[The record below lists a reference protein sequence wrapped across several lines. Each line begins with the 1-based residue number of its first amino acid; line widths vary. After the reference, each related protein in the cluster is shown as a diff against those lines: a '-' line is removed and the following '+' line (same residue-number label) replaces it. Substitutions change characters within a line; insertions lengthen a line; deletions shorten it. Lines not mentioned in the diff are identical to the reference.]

1 MIDQSSLLQWKQIV
15 PWPNEL
21 QVEQDL
27 VISRALIDIFNHPI
41 LKTSLAFR
49 GGTALQKLF
58 FPRPL
63 RYSEDLDFVQ
73 INTGSIGPLFD
84 AIKEVLDP
92 WLGKPKRKIGAGV
105 ATLIY
110 RFNAADPNKTP
121 LRLKV
126 EINTREHFNCQ
137 PLLTIPFSV
146 TTPWFNGKTTLITY
160 RIEELLATKLRA
172 LYQRNKGRDLFDLA
186 RAIELLVIDVAVIIK
201 GFQYYLSQIGLIV
214 SRAEFEQN
222 LLLKK
227 ELMSFRQ
234 DIEPL
239 LPNTVLHNFNNDF
252 IMVMEQIINLLP
264 GLPWQGKKTKL
275 KVN

>member
-1 MIDQSSLLQWKQIV
+1 MIDQSSLLLWKQIV

-27 VISRALIDIFNHPI
+27 VISRALINIFNHPI

-58 FPRPL
+58 FPKPL

-73 INTGSIGPLFD
+73 VNPGSIGPLFD
-84 AIKEVLDP
+84 ALKEVLDP
-92 WLGKPKRKIGAGV
+92 WLGCPKRKIGAGR

-110 RFNAADPNKTP
+110 RFNAADPNQTP

-137 PLLTIPFSV
+137 PLLTIPFSI
-146 TTPWFNGKTTLITY
+146 TTPWFSGKTTLITY
-160 RIEELLATKLRA
+160 QIEELLATKLRA
-172 LYQRNKGRDLFDLA
+172 LYQRKKGRDLFDLA
-186 RAIELLVIDVAVIIK
+186 RAIELLVIDVSIIIK
-201 GFQYYLSQIGLIV
+201 SFQYYLAQMDLTI

-227 ELMSFRQ
+227 ELVSFRQ

-239 LPNTVLHNFNNDF
+239 LPNMLLHSFNKDF
-252 IMVMEQIINLLP
+252 IMVMDQIINLLP
-264 GLPWQGKKTKL
+264 GSPWQGKSSSNKF
-275 KVN
+275 

>member
-1 MIDQSSLLQWKQIV
+1 MV
-15 PWPNEL
+15 PLPNEL

-27 VISRALIDIFNHPI
+27 VISKALINIFNHPI

-49 GGTALQKLF
+49 AGTALQKLF
-58 FPRPL
+58 FPKPL

-73 INTGSIGPLFD
+73 LNVGFIGSLFD
-84 AIKEVLDP
+84 CLREVLDP
-92 WLGKPKRKIGAGV
+92 WLGVPKRKIVPGR

-110 RFNAADPNKTP
+110 RFNAADPNQTL
-121 LRLKV
+121 LRLKI

-137 PLLTIPFSV
+137 PLITIPFFV
-146 TTPWFNGKTTLITY
+146 TTPWFVGKTTIITY
-160 RIEELLATKLRA
+160 QVEELLASKLRA

-186 RAIELLVIDVAVIIK
+186 RAIELLVIDVGIIIK
-201 GFQYYLSQIGLIV
+201 IFKYYLAQVDLTI
-214 SRAEFEQN
+214 SRAEFQQN

-239 LPNTVLHNFNNDF
+239 LPNMLVHNFNNDF

-264 GLPWQGKKTKL
+264 GLPWQG
-275 KVN
+275 NRSSN

>member
-1 MIDQSSLLQWKQIV
+1 MIDQSSLLQWKQMI

-41 LKTSLAFR
+41 LKTSLVFR

-58 FPRPL
+58 FPKPL

-73 INTGSIGPLFD
+73 INIGSIGPLFD
-84 AIKEVLDP
+84 VLKEVLDP
-92 WLGKPKRKIGAGV
+92 WLGSPKRKIGAGR

-110 RFNAADPNKTP
+110 KFHAADLNQTP
-121 LRLKV
+121 LRLKI

-137 PLLTIPFSV
+137 PLLSIPFSI
-146 TTPWFNGKTTLITY
+146 TTPWFSGKTTLITY
-160 RIEELLATKLRA
+160 QIEELLATKLRA

-186 RAIELLVIDVAVIIK
+186 RAVELLVIDVAIIIK
-201 GFQYYLSQIGLIV
+201 NFQYYLAQMDLTV
-214 SRAEFEQN
+214 SRAEFERN

-227 ELMSFRQ
+227 ELISFRQ

-239 LPNTVLHNFNNDF
+239 LSNTLLHNFNNDF
-252 IMVMEQIINLLP
+252 IIVMDQIINLLP
-264 GLPWQGKKTKL
+264 GLPWQGKSNK
-275 KVN
+275 